1 MRLPTFIG
9 GIHPPDNKALTAD
22 KEIEVYVPKGDLV
35 FPMSQHIGVPC
46 TPIVKKGDRVLVG
59 QKIADSDAFV
69 SAPILSSVS
78 GTVKEVGVRMTI
90 PGTLEPCIVV
100 ESDGEFEHDVTLLP
114 HKEYESL
121 DPKEYL
127 VEIGRAS

>member
-1 MRLPTFIG
+1 MFTNKQEKGAQHEPMRLPTFIG

-22 KEIEVYVPKGDLV
+22 KEIEVYVPRGDLV

-78 GTVKEVGVRMTI
+78 GYGQGSGR
-90 PGTLEPCIVV
+90 
-100 ESDGEFEHDVTLLP
+100 SDDH
-114 HKEYESL
+114 SR
-121 DPKEYL
+121 DP
-127 VEIGRAS
+127 RALYRARKRR